1 MDTPREA
8 SGDGDVIA
16 SSLALVTTVAFDSAL
31 KDLGDWEAGRVFK
44 GVRDGD
50 EGPSFIPPSSPLLY
64 T

>member
-1 MDTPREA
+1 V
-8 SGDGDVIA
+8 DGDVIA

-50 EGPSFIPPSSPLLY
+50 EGPSFIPPSSPLLS